1 MNIFIT
7 GASRGIGKALAIRYA
22 ELGHKVVITARNI
35 TLLEELSNTINS
47 SGGISFYKECDVTD
61 LGSMKTAVAFAEEK
75 LGHIDVA
82 ILNAGISGSPK
93 FADMDSEEFERI
105 FRVNV
110 FGMINGFEAIVP
122 GMKSRESGTIVGVSS
137 LADSR
142 GMPESGAYSASK
154 AAVTHLLDS
163 ARIELKHERIK
174 VINVRPGFVGTD
186 MTSVNKFKMP
196 FLMDSEKAAN
206 IIIKGIENGKSRIA
220 FPGIM
225 NFAAYILKILPGW
238 IFDFLFRNWKR
249 DKDYD
254 IDIS

>member
-7 GASRGIGKALAIRYA
+7 GASRGIGRAVAERYA
-22 ELGHKVVITARNI
+22 KLGHKVVLAARDLR
-35 TLLEELSNTINS
+35 LLEDLSGSINS
-47 SGGISFYKECDVTD
+47 SGGESFFCECDVTNID
-61 LGSMKTAVAFAEEK
+61 NMKAAIAFAEDK

-82 ILNAGISGSPK
+82 VLNAGISGSPK
-93 FADMDSEEFERI
+93 FANMDSEEFKRI
-105 FRVNV
+105 FQVNV
-110 FGMINGFEAIVP
+110 FGMINGFEAVVP
-122 GMKSRESGTIVGVSS
+122 GMKARKSGTIVGVSS

-163 ARIELKHERIK
+163 ARIELKHEAVK
-174 VINVRPGFVGTD
+174 VINVRPGFVETD

-196 FLMDSEKAAN
+196 FLMDSKKAAT

-220 FPGIM
+220 FPRIM
-225 NFAAYILKILPGW
+225 NIAAYILKILPGT

-249 DKDYD
+249 D
-254 IDIS
+254 

>member
-7 GASRGIGKALAIRYA
+7 GASRGIGRAVAERYA
-22 ELGHKVVITARNI
+22 ELGHKVVLAARDL
-35 TLLEELSNTINS
+35 TLLKELSGSINS
-47 SGGISFYKECDVTD
+47 SGGEAFFCECDVTNID
-61 LGSMKTAVAFAEEK
+61 NMKAAVAFAEEK

-82 ILNAGISGSPK
+82 VLNAGISDSPK
-93 FADMDSEEFERI
+93 FADMNSEEFKRI
-105 FRVNV
+105 FHVNV
-110 FGMINGFEAIVP
+110 FGMINGFEAVVP
-122 GMKSRESGTIVGVSS
+122 GMKARKSGTIVGVSS

-163 ARIELKHERIK
+163 ARIELKREGIK
-174 VINVRPGFVGTD
+174 VINVRPGFVETD

-196 FLMDSEKAAN
+196 FLMDSKKAAN
-206 IIIKGIENGKSRIA
+206 IIIKGIEKGKSRIA

-225 NFAAYILKILPGW
+225 NFAAYILKILPGT

-249 DKDYD
+249 D
-254 IDIS
+254 